1 MFKKLLHKIKK
12 NKNYFIAFLIP
23 FILLSLIY
31 FSLGFFSRKTLLVS
45 DMAGQYK
52 MLYMFFKENGFLNY
66 TFSKGL
72 GGPMI
77 GTYAY
82 YLMSPFNFLVF
93 LFSENN
99 IHIALLL
106 IVWLKISLSGFT
118 MYFYLNKKF
127 PNKKYLYL
135 FSSCYALMGFNSA
148 YYFHIMWLD
157 AVMLLPLLIYGIDKI
172 VKNKSPILYFI
183 TLLLIIYCNYYIGYM
198 VCIFSCIYFIYSL
211 VINYTKKDKNEIIKV
226 CKSFIITSLLA
237 GLSVMFL
244 LIPTLL
250 EFSNM
255 PKSDMDVFSR
265 YPLSIDT
272 NIFNFM
278 SKLFLGNHNGE
289 NVLAYNSYF
298 VYTGIITFILLLLYF
313 MNNKISKKEKIASF
327 VVIFIFLISIFVN
340 YVDFIWHGFNLP
352 VCFYG
357 RYIFLLSFFIITL
370 ATKCFINIKGITNKH
385 LWIIAPIFP
394 IMGVLILMANLEI
407 VKVPLVFVSVFLY
420 FIYLIMLSQKIVSDD
435 IKINKLLVLL
445 VIGELFLN
453 YYFEINTYNFIY
465 TKESI
470 GEYKTNIKEIDKIK
484 ENENSKFY
492 RIGKTHAESPIDS
505 LYYGYNGNATFLSTV
520 NKNEMEFLGKVGY
533 NVHDNMSEYFSSIP
547 VIDSILDVK
556 YIITTDK
563 TENLYEKYDSY
574 KVSLLSKQFYD
585 QFKIDLNV
593 YKNNYALSLG
603 TVISQDASKCKI
615 DEESNDRL
623 KYQNDMIK
631 CLTGDD
637 KQIYQ
642 KIELEKIN
650 DNTYKFKNS
659 KKLDFYSFV
668 DIKSDYLDIGDSLSL
683 YINDIL
689 LSKYSS
695 ASFAIQKFIN
705 KADIGTEFTYRLDG
719 KIKGVKPISYYFDEE
734 IFKNTFEE
742 LNENTLKINKID
754 NNYISAEAT
763 GKNSEDYLFT
773 TIPYDKGWN
782 IYVDGKKIK
791 YDKVFDM
798 FIGFNIGK
806 GKHNIEFKYITPGLK
821 EGILISLLSI
831 FIALLYF
838 TKKRDS
844 KMKKNSKNLFEL
856 IIKLYKKYKEI
867 INYGIFGVLTT
878 LVNIFSYYM
887 CAKVFGIQYL
897 VSNVIAIILSI
908 LFAYI
913 TNRLFVFESKNKNII
928 KEILL
933 FFYYRL
939 LSSVI
944 DIAIMFIFVS
954 VLHFDDMI
962 IKIISNVV
970 VILLN
975 YIFSKLFIFKK

>member
-1 MFKKLLHKIKK
+1 MLKKSIKK
-12 NKNYFIAFLIP
+12 INKNYIIAFLIP
-23 FILLSLIY
+23 FILLGLIY
-31 FSLGFFSRKTLLVS
+31 FSLGFFGRKTLLVS

-72 GGPMI
+72 GGPML

-82 YLMSPFNFLVF
+82 YLMSPFNFLIF
-93 LFSENN
+93 LFSEDN

-106 IVWLKISLSGFT
+106 IVWFKISLSGFT

-127 PNKKYLYL
+127 PGKKYLYL
-135 FSSCYALMGFNSA
+135 FSSCYALMGFNCA

-157 AVMLLPLLIYGIDKI
+157 AVMLLPLLIYGLDKI
-172 VKNKSPILYFI
+172 VKNKNPILYFI

-198 VCIFSCIYFIYSL
+198 VCIFSCIYFVYSL
-211 VINYTKKDKNEIIKV
+211 IINYTKKDKKEIINS

-255 PKSDMDVFSR
+255 PKSDMNVFSR

-272 NIFNFM
+272 NIFDFL

-298 VYTGIITFILLLLYF
+298 VYTGIITFILLILYF
-313 MNNKISKKEKIASF
+313 MNKKIAKKEKLASF
-327 VVIFIFLISIFVN
+327 VVILIFLISIFVN
-340 YVDFIWHGFNLP
+340 HIDFIWHGFNLP

-357 RYIFLLSFFIITL
+357 RYIFLLSFFIIIL
-370 ATKCFINIKGITNKH
+370 ATKCFINIGGITNKH
-385 LWIIAPIFP
+385 LWLIAPIFP
-394 IMGVLILMANLEI
+394 IMGVIILIGNLEI
-407 VKVPLVFVSVFLY
+407 VKIPLIFVSVFLY
-420 FIYLIMLSQKIVSDD
+420 FIYLIMLSQKIINDD
-435 IKINKLLVLL
+435 AKINKLLVLL
-445 VIGELFLN
+445 VIGELFVN
-453 YYFEINTYNFIY
+453 YYFEINTYNFVY

-470 GEYKTNIKEIDKIK
+470 GEYKTNINEIKKIQND
-484 ENENSKFY
+484 EESKFY
-492 RIGKTHAESPIDS
+492 RIGKAHAESPIDS

-533 NVHDNMSEYFSSIP
+533 NVHDNMSEFFSSIP
-547 VIDSILDVK
+547 VIDSILGVK

-563 TENLYEKYDSY
+563 TESIYEKYDSY

-585 QFKIDLNV
+585 QFKADLIV
-593 YKNNYALSLG
+593 YKNNSALSLG
-603 TVISQDASKCKI
+603 TIITEDASKCKI
-615 DEESNDRL
+615 DDKSNDRL

-631 CLTGDD
+631 CLTGED
-637 KQIYQ
+637 KNIYK
-642 KIELEKIN
+642 KIDLEKI
-650 DNTYKFKNS
+650 DDRTYRFKNS
-659 KKLDFYSFV
+659 ENLNFYSFV
-668 DIKSDYLDIGDSLSL
+668 NVKSDYLDIGDSLKL

-689 LSKYSS
+689 LSTYSPV
-695 ASFAIQKFIN
+695 SFAVQKFIN
-705 KADIGTEFTYRLDG
+705 SADIGSEFTYKLEG
-719 KIKGVKPISYYFDEE
+719 EINGAEPVSYYFDEDK
-734 IFKNTFEE
+734 FKETFKE
-742 LNENTLKINKID
+742 LNENTLQINKIN
-754 NNYISAEAT
+754 NNYIKATAT
-763 GKNSEDYLFT
+763 GKNDENYLFT

-782 IYVDGKKIK
+782 IYVDGKKIN

-798 FIGFNIGK
+798 FIGLHIGK
-806 GKHNIEFKYITPGLK
+806 GNHSIEFKYVTPGLK
-821 EGILISLLSI
+821 EGILVSLLSI
-831 FIALLYF
+831 FIAILYF
-838 TKKRDS
+838 NKKRDS
-844 KMKKNSKNLFEL
+844 KMKKKNKKLFEL
-856 IIKLYKKYKEI
+856 IINLYKKYKEI

-878 LVNIFSYYM
+878 LVNIFSYYI

-928 KEILL
+928 KELLL

-954 VLHFDDMI
+954 VLHFNDMI
-962 IKIISNVV
+962 IKIVSNIV

-975 YIFSKLFIFKK
+975 YVFSKLFIFKKNY